1 MREKEERETVGG
13 WVEIVPLHRARAWKD
28 GTDAWDLWAREQG
41 NRAKGETKRDR
52 RSGGQ
57 NGQGGIEG
65 EEGCVSEGV
74 MKKGKK
80 GNVNNKDKAE
90 RKR

>member
-1 MREKEERETVGG
+1 M
-13 WVEIVPLHRARAWKD
+13 EIVPLHRARAWKD
-28 GTDAWDLWAREQG
+28 GTGAWDLWAREQG
-41 NRAKGETKRDR
+41 DRAKGETKRDR

-80 GNVNNKDKAE
+80 GT
-90 RKR
+90 

>member
-1 MREKEERETVGG
+1 M
-13 WVEIVPLHRARAWKD
+13 
-28 GTDAWDLWAREQG
+28 WAREQG

-57 NGQGGIEG
+57 NGQGGIEDK
-65 EEGCVSEGV
+65 EGCVSEGV
-74 MKKGKK
+74 MKKDKK